1 MRWPKVSNTSPRR
14 ITLPSARQI
23 QTVNYR
29 AVAKGTPGL
38 FDIGLHGR
46 EKKGKLKFGDF
57 AFCLCSLLPVQRGY
71 ISGTHCKD
79 GRLRLF
85 EGFAHHVSAAI
96 TTTTLTSHHPQ
107 SFAKF

>member
-46 EKKGKLKFGDF
+46 TKKKGKLKFGDF
-57 AFCLCSLLPVQRGY
+57 AFCLCSLLPSRGD
-71 ISGTHCKD
+71 ISPVHTVRMGTSVF
-79 GRLRLF
+79 LRGLR
-85 EGFAHHVSAAI
+85 I
-96 TTTTLTSHHPQ
+96 TSRQPLRRQP
-107 SFAKF
+107 